1 MLKQRREAA
10 QKVATHLFAVEEGV
24 DDAIARTAQFTAA
37 IVEAR
42 VAANLSAC
50 VGQAELALVSR
61 ATQLMVEA
69 RQLIVDAH
77 KQLAQTRIEV
87 GLREVALGP
96 QEDQCPPLVADSSE
110 GRKLRAVA

>member
-10 QKVATHLFAVEEGV
+10 EKVAAHLFAVEEGV
-24 DDAIARTAQFTAA
+24 DAAIARAAQFTAA
-37 IVEAR
+37 MIEAR
-42 VAANLSAC
+42 AEANLSAV
-50 VGQAELALVSR
+50 VGQAELALASR

-87 GLREVALGP
+87 GLREVAFGDP
-96 QEDQCPPLVADSSE
+96 TECPPIVTE
-110 GRKLRAVA
+110 GSLRAVA

>member
-10 QKVATHLFAVEEGV
+10 EKVAAHLFAVEEGV
-24 DDAIARTAQFTAA
+24 DTAITRAAQFTAA
-37 IVEAR
+37 MIEAR
-42 VAANLSAC
+42 SAANLSAV
-50 VGQAELALVSR
+50 VGQAELALASR

-87 GLREVALGP
+87 GLREMSYGDV
-96 QEDQCPPLVADSSE
+96 QECPPVVAE
-110 GRKLRAVA
+110 GANLRAVA